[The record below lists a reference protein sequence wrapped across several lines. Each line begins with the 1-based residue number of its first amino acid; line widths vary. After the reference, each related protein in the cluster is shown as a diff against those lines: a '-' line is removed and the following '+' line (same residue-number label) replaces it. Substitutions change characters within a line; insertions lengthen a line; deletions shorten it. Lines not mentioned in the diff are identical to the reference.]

1 MGFVLVR
8 TTAEPVMPFSFRR
21 WDLLLAPMIY
31 IGQRRSIHEGLL
43 LVLFITHIFS
53 LSSAA
58 PIGVFVIYYLIVFV
72 AARALSYVIYAD
84 QWLSILT
91 VIGAFAIVARFILPA
106 VAKGFGHGWP
116 VFSWGNLSPMGI
128 LVNTFMGLGVYWVL
142 SFLDRITLKAPP
154 ANIEIDS

>member
-1 MGFVLVR
+1 
-8 TTAEPVMPFSFRR
+8 MPLSFRR

-43 LVLFITHIFS
+43 LVLFLTHIFS

-58 PIGVFVIYYLIVFV
+58 PIGVFAIYYLLIFIS
-72 AARALSYVIYAD
+72 ARALSYVIYAD

-91 VIGAFAIVARFILPA
+91 VIGAFAIGARFVLPA
-106 VAKGFGHGWP
+106 VAGGFGHGWSP
-116 VFSWGNLSPMGI
+116 FSWENLNPMGI
-128 LVNTFMGLGVYWVL
+128 LVNTFMGLGTYWVL